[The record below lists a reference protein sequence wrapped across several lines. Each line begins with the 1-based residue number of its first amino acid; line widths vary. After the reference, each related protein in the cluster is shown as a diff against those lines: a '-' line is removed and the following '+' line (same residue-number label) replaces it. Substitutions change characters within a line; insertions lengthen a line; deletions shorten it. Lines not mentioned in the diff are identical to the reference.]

1 VTADGRPLPGGRGL
15 APPQSAAA
23 RAPIH
28 ILGFENLG
36 ELLEAPPPSTPFLVE
51 PLLTTESLG
60 ALVGPAKSGKTWA
73 LLDILVGVSTGAAV
87 LGAFKV
93 GKPGPVV
100 AVFPEGGRPLIRA
113 RVAAV
118 LDFVGA
124 DAGDVQMVWVRPRGL
139 ALTDRSAV
147 AELRDAVRKTGA
159 VLVLLDSVFLLLPG
173 VRTSALNE
181 IGAVLQGL
189 TDLTSEFGCAVLIG
203 HHTNR
208 IEGASGLYKA
218 TGAGVAEWASSF
230 LLATSGAKNTVGG
243 VTTWALRFE
252 LTARDLPELA
262 FTSMFS
268 VGRDDPADLASAVSY
283 AVATTLDAGSDG
295 RAELPFL
302 ERRVLEALLIL
313 GEPGGTLRQIDD
325 VLAANGKP
333 LTHERLR
340 VVLGDLVDAGLA
352 DGAEGAWWAASAR
365 VVSEVARGGGISW

>member
-1 VTADGRPLPGGRGL
+1 VTADGRPVPGGRGV
-15 APPQSAAA
+15 APPQSAAE
-23 RAPIH
+23 RAPLN

-36 ELLEAPPPSTPFLVE
+36 DLLEAPPPSTPYLVE

-73 LLDILVGVSTGAAV
+73 LLDFLVGVSTGAAV

-93 GKPGPVV
+93 GRPGPVV
-100 AVFPEGGRPLIRA
+100 AVFPEGGRHLIRA

-118 LDFVGA
+118 LQFVGA
-124 DAGDVQMVWVRPRGL
+124 DAGDVQLVWVRPRGL

-189 TDLTSEFGCAVLIG
+189 TDITSEFGCAVLIG

-208 IEGASGLYKA
+208 IEGASGVYKA

-262 FTSMFS
+262 FTSTFS
-268 VGRDDPADLASAVSY
+268 VGREDPTDPASAMSY
-283 AVATTLDAGSDG
+283 HVATRLDGGPDG
-295 RAELPFL
+295 REELPFL
-302 ERRVLEALLIL
+302 ERRVLEALQIL
-313 GEPGGTLRQIDD
+313 GEPGGTLTQIDD
-325 VLAANGKP
+325 VLARTGKP
-333 LTHERLR
+333 LRHERLR
-340 VVLGDLVDAGLA
+340 EVLGELVEADLAGA
-352 DGAEGAWWAASAR
+352 AEDVWWASGA
-365 VVSEVARGGGISW
+365 VSQMGQHGEISW